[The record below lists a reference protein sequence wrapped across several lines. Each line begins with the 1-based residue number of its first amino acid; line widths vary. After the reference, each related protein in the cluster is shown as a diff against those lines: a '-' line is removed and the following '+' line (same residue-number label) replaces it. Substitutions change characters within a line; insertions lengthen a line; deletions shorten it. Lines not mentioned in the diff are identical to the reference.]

1 MGWHPVERPQGNPAG
16 VNGWDVWFELNQQL
30 LALVHQPAFAA
41 VQFRL
46 AAGVGAEKWHRLILA
61 AGGAF
66 GRFRFRSAWYI
77 SLKKLL
83 LQ

>member
-1 MGWHPVERPQGNPAG
+1 MERSQGDPAG
-16 VNGWDVWFELNQQL
+16 VNCGRVGFELDQQL
-30 LALVHQPAFAA
+30 LLHVHQPAFAA

-66 GRFRFRSAWYI
+66 GRLRFRSAWYI